1 MHWFSFF
8 GNLLLT
14 FSPVWNSRNYS
25 NVHLLGIVLLLT
37 ALLFV
42 LRFLF
47 VSGYYIVTQGWKK
60 NHEQLRDRL
69 LLTFWWCQRNS

>member
-8 GNLLLT
+8 LGIELSQV

-42 LRFLF
+42 LRFYSLAA
-47 VSGYYIVTQGWKK
+47 IT
-60 NHEQLRDRL
+60 L
-69 LLTFWWCQRNS
+69 